1 MDRSTQQDLA
11 RRLAAL
17 RERSLQGIRA
27 RAGGLRTAG
36 LRDGVE
42 YMEIIGPV
50 DPREIL
56 AAFSLI
62 GAPLVWITDAHT
74 LHLLGA
80 NGCDGPGAS
89 VRETVMFGPLDT
101 GIILDPAM
109 HDRSLHDAG
118 QLRTAVFLA
127 RELARPG
134 DHVLMAVA
142 GKDPGPSAEY
152 HQAVKDL

>member
-1 MDRSTQQDLA
+1 MVRSTTQDNL

-27 RAGGLRTAG
+27 KAGGLRTAG

-50 DPREIL
+50 DARDIL

-62 GAPLVWITDAHT
+62 GAPLIWITDAHT
-74 LHLLGA
+74 MHLLGA
-80 NGCDGPGAS
+80 NGCDGPGAP
-89 VRETVMFGPLDT
+89 VRETVMFGPLNPAT
-101 GIILDPAM
+101 ILHPAV
-109 HDRSLHDAG
+109 HDRRLHDAG

-127 RELARPG
+127 RELARNG
-134 DHVLMAVA
+134 DHVLLAVEGQA
-142 GKDPGPSAEY
+142 GPSADF